1 MRPVEKGISPYKELA
16 KYQDAEPYL
25 VKKLGT
31 YCSFCEMRV
40 NNALAVEHKESKKS
54 GGALTDWDNL
64 LLACTYCNSRKGEK
78 IKKGELDKWIWP
90 DMHNTCLAF
99 TYNDGIPK
107 VNEQYLASINNSM
120 LLRAK
125 KTYSDLA
132 LGYYPEKGQVP
143 RYKDKRWSK
152 RFETY
157 RIAEDIRKNWM
168 RCKDTEFKNMQI
180 STILD
185 MAKGYGFFS
194 VWLKVFEDEPEIK
207 KELIKVFPGTDESSF
222 DENGN
227 FRRREKSEL

>member
-25 VKKLGT
+25 VEKLGT

-40 NNALAVEHKESKKS
+40 NNALAVEHKEGKKS

-107 VNEQYLASINNSM
+107 VNEQYLASINNGM

-132 LGYYPEKGQVP
+132 LVVLE
-143 RYKDKRWSK
+143 YK
-152 RFETY
+152 
-157 RIAEDIRKNWM
+157 
-168 RCKDTEFKNMQI
+168 
-180 STILD
+180 
-185 MAKGYGFFS
+185 
-194 VWLKVFEDEPEIK
+194 
-207 KELIKVFPGTDESSF
+207 
-222 DENGN
+222 
-227 FRRREKSEL
+227 